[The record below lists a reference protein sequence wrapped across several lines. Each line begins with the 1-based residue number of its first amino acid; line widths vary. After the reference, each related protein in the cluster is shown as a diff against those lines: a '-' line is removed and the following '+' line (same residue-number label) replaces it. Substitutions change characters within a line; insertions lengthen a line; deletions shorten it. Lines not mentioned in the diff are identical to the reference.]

1 MKSKVLNTYM
11 YLKTKLFTAS
21 IFFTLAVILLGT
33 LTFIELPCPACGGT
47 GFITGVKG
55 LEITKVEAELVDHEI
70 VGLECGWDYE
80 RYTYDLKISV
90 ENKSTTPLAYGM
102 IEVTFHDP
110 ESSRTRTI
118 EEDDE
123 EIEVTDVGGII
134 SADTIFVE
142 GIAAQT
148 ARTIEETIV
157 FDGVTLEVFDVEIHQ
172 VLAHT
177 AEEFACPFH
186 SEETTKVPLTKWLKL
201 R

>member
-1 MKSKVLNTYM
+1 MKAKVLSTYM
-11 YLKTKLFTAS
+11 YLKTKLFSAS

-55 LEITKVEAELVDHEI
+55 LEITEIEIELVDHEI
-70 VGLECGWDYE
+70 VGLECGWDFV

-90 ENKSTTPLAYGM
+90 ENNTTTPLAYGM

-123 EIEVTDVGGII
+123 EIEVTDVGGTI
-134 SADTIFVE
+134 SADTIFVK
-142 GIAAQT
+142 GIAAET

-157 FDGVTLEVFDVEIHQ
+157 FDGVTLALFDVEKHQ
-172 VLAHT
+172 VQAST

-186 SEETTKVPLTKWLKL
+186 SEETTKVPLTEWLRL